1 MIKPKRYTH
10 SLDFYPGGVPAGVVF
25 DMNVLDACQIAN
37 TNPSNQD
44 DLRGGIG
51 AEFALIGLIVYSRGS
66 VRTTQQQ
73 FSTFVPSLFADWPRV
88 DVTLG
93 CGPSTSSTMG
103 KTYQRC
109 LAPWSLRKST
119 LARPRQSTDCMR
131 IYLGSR
137 LSQSAKQ
144 IDSMPYW
151 KTGT

>member
-10 SLDFYPGGVPAGVVF
+10 WLDFYPGGVPAGVIF

-44 DLRGGIG
+44 DLRRGIG
-51 AEFALIGLIVYSRGS
+51 AEFALIGLLRTLRGS

-73 FSTFVPSLFADWPRV
+73 FLTFVPSLFAGWSRV
-88 DVTLG
+88 GVTLD
-93 CGPSTSSTMG
+93 CGPSTSSTTR
-103 KTYQRC
+103 KTYQRN
-109 LAPWSLRKST
+109 LALWSLRKST
-119 LARPRQSTDCMR
+119 LAQPRQSTDSIR

-137 LSQSAKQ
+137 ISQSAKQ
-144 IDSMPYW
+144 IDSMHYW